1 MSKDRARHLSV
12 FSELGFERQI
22 GRLGVRSHFWEQVVC
37 LIFAAFL
44 SSLQWFQRHLT
55 NPTVFGGASPTPGQE
70 ILSDLIKD
78 GKNLVTATENA
89 C

>member
-22 GRLGVRSHFWEQVVC
+22 GRLGVRSFLGTSCVFDIC
-37 LIFAAFL
+37 GFL
-44 SSLQWFQRHLT
+44 SSLQWFQRHLS